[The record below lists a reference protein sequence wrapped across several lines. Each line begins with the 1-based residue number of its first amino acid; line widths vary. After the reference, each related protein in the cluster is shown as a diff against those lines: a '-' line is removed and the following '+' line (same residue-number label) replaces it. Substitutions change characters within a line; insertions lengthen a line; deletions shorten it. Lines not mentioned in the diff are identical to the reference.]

1 MSSILSRYPEAETP
15 VHGYFYSMV
24 ELAVV
29 RVFVQHQIF
38 DAIADDGTSIEE
50 LATKTGMELNLLE
63 RLSNFLIASKVLSS
77 PKPGFIGLPSETKMF
92 QQRRAKLFY
101 SHIFD
106 AFMGSAVK
114 WPQYLQNNGLAEPQ
128 KSNRSPFGLGAGYP
142 DKSFY
147 DVLDMMPERAQ
158 AFNSTMAIGL
168 GDMPI
173 TGIYDFS
180 WVAAHAGSDP
190 KRTLIVDVGGGK
202 GQAIKAIIEETP
214 SIPASAC
221 VLQDLPNV
229 IKDVPE
235 EDGILNQVQK
245 VGSSFFDKQP
255 TKGSLVYYIRRVL
268 NDWPDDECVTILKNI
283 REACASDSRLL
294 ISENLLPDEPS
305 VSLAAADLW
314 MMNFAGKRRN
324 VRMFNDLAS
333 RSGFEISSIAK
344 DKTSN
349 SAVIEMLPVQI

>member
-1 MSSILSRYPEAETP
+1 MKLSDPALLTVYLTPKIPIMSSILSRYPEAETP

-29 RVFVQHQIF
+29 RVFVQHEIF
-38 DAIADDGTSIEE
+38 DTIADDGTSIEE

-63 RLSNFLIASKVLSS
+63 RLSNLLIASKVLSS
-77 PKPGFIGLPSETKMF
+77 PKPGFIGLPAETKMF

-114 WPQYLQNNGLAEPQ
+114 WPQYLEANGLAEPQ

-147 DVLDMMPERAQ
+147 DVLEMMPERAQ

-180 WVAAHAGSDP
+180 WVAAHAETDP
-190 KRTLIVDVGGGK
+190 ERTLIVDVGGGK

-214 SIPASAC
+214 SIPASTC

-235 EDGILNQVQK
+235 EEEGSLNQVQK

-255 TKGSLVYYIRRVL
+255 TRGKFPVIVKALT
-268 NDWPDDECVTILKNI
+268 DDNFQRCSCILYPS
-283 REACASDSRLL
+283 CA
-294 ISENLLPDEPS
+294 
-305 VSLAAADLW
+305 
-314 MMNFAGKRRN
+314 K
-324 VRMFNDLAS
+324 
-333 RSGFEISSIAK
+333 
-344 DKTSN
+344 
-349 SAVIEMLPVQI
+349 